1 MENFITLTIDGVKV
15 EVPAGTTVLEAAK
28 KAGINIPTLCYLK
41 DVNAIGACRMCVVN
55 AGGRALQAAC
65 VLPAAEGMV
74 VKTNTP
80 EIREY
85 RKTLLELVLSA
96 HEKKCLTCVRSTNCE
111 LQNLCREL
119 GVEDGDA
126 FKGSQ
131 NVYDIDDASPSIV
144 RDNNK
149 CILCRRC
156 VATCAKVQ
164 QIGVIG
170 AVNRGFIT
178 SIESPWNLKLAD
190 MACINCGQCITAC
203 PVGALYEKDS
213 TKKVWSLLGDES
225 KHVVVQPAPAVRA
238 ALGEEFGLPMG
249 TSVTGKMV
257 AALRRLGFDK
267 VFDTDFAADL
277 TIMEEATELLGR
289 IKDGGTLPMIT
300 SCSPGW
306 IKYCETYYPDFIPN
320 LSSCKSPHE
329 MLGAVIKTYYAQ
341 KAGLDPKDVKVV
353 SVMPC
358 TAKKFEAERE
368 ELAAAG
374 YPDVD
379 EVITTRELAHMI
391 KEAGIDFVNLPDED
405 FDDLLGEST
414 GAGVIFGATGGV
426 LEAALRTAFDVV
438 TGMELEDVNFTAV
451 RGIEG
456 IKEAI
461 VNEEYTEEEIEAY
474 LGKSTLDDAKLAL
487 AKETGTDGFVPVAKK
502 SSETGEMEFVAKKD
516 SSKTNT
522 AEDEE
527 MPIIQRIVVIIIVLA
542 FFYII
547 AAVVRTSYRGALPIG
562 PSLAAVIVLTFLA
575 IGGATLAL
583 GWSIYWLSFIL
594 AIPSFFILS
603 TETRD

>member
-55 AGGRALQAAC
+55 AGGRGLQAAC
-65 VLPAAEGMV
+65 VLPATDGMN

-80 EIREY
+80 EIRAY
-85 RKTLLELVLSA
+85 RKTLLELVLSN
-96 HEKKCLTCVRSTNCE
+96 HDKKCLTCPRSTNCE
-111 LQNLCREL
+111 LQQLCRDL
-119 GVEDGDA
+119 GVENGDA
-126 FKGSQ
+126 FAGTQ
-131 NVYDIDDASPSIV
+131 NVYEIDDASPSIV

-156 VATCAKVQ
+156 VATCDKVQ
-164 QIGVIG
+164 NVGVIG
-170 AVNRGFIT
+170 AVNRGFVT
-178 SIESPWNLKLAD
+178 SIESPWNLKLND

-213 TKKVWSLLGDES
+213 TKKVWDLINDET

-238 ALGEEFGLPMG
+238 ALGEEFGYPMG

-257 AALRRLGFDK
+257 AALRRMGFDK

-277 TIMEEATELLGR
+277 TIMEEGTELINR
-289 IKDGGTLPMIT
+289 VKNGGVLPMIT

-306 IKYCETYYPDFIPN
+306 IKFCETYYPEFIPN

-329 MLGAVIKTYYAQ
+329 MLGAVTKSYYAE
-341 KAGLDPKDVKVV
+341 KAGIDAKDIKVV

-358 TAKKFEAERE
+358 TAKKFEAGRE
-368 ELAAAG
+368 ELAATG

-391 KEAGIDFVNLPDED
+391 KEAGIDFNMLPDED

-426 LEAALRTAFDVV
+426 MEAALRTAYNLITGDELDNVDFD
-438 TGMELEDVNFTAV
+438 AV
-451 RGIEG
+451 RGTEG
-456 IKEAI
+456 IKEATVKVGDLDVSVAVAHGTGNASKLLDMIKSGEKKYTFIEVMGCPGGCVTGGGQPI
-461 VNEEYTEEEIEAY
+461 VSAQTKLTCDPKVERAKALYGEDAGKAKRKSHENEQVKKLYAEY
-474 LGKSTLDDAKLAL
+474 LGTPNSHKAHELLHTHYVKRE
-487 AKETGTDGFVPVAKK
+487 KY
-502 SSETGEMEFVAKKD
+502 
-516 SSKTNT
+516 SK
-522 AEDEE
+522 
-527 MPIIQRIVVIIIVLA
+527 
-542 FFYII
+542 
-547 AAVVRTSYRGALPIG
+547 
-562 PSLAAVIVLTFLA
+562 
-575 IGGATLAL
+575 
-583 GWSIYWLSFIL
+583 
-594 AIPSFFILS
+594 
-603 TETRD
+603 